1 MPKIGIAVLVSLVRI
16 GLPVGAGVRVQ
27 GADDGVVTSNLWRK
41 RS

>member
-1 MPKIGIAVLVSLVRI
+1 MPKIGIAVWVSLVI
-16 GLPVGAGVRVQ
+16 ALVGLPAGVQAQ